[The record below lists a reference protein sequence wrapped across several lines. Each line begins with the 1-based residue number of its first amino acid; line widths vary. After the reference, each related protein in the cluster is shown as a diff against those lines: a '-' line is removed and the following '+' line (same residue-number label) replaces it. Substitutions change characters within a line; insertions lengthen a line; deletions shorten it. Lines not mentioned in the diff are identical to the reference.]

1 MLAVMGAAVAGF
13 HLFSMY
19 QSKKRVPSPLT
30 CDVLRGP
37 GHTFLQQIEE
47 RSEALQVCRIAVIT
61 VPLLAFAA
69 HVSYSY
75 FAGMPE
81 SWLRG
86 AISAALALLFTG
98 YYAFRLLRLVAERRT
113 LRLSFDGEVAVGQE
127 LNLLMADGYRVFHDF
142 PADGFKI
149 DHLVVGST
157 GVMVVETESRNR
169 NHKRDAIVTYDG
181 RMLHFPKYSDYE
193 TIEQANRKAEW
204 FSQWLS
210 AAVGEEISA
219 RAMVAL
225 PGWSVKRTSA
235 EGIPAVSPKQFA
247 ALFKHIKPRPMNP
260 DLMQGIVRQIEAR
273 CLAPSGGFANGQDRE
288 A

>member
-1 MLAVMGAAVAGF
+1 MLAVMGAAVAGLY
-13 HLFSMY
+13 LFSSY
-19 QSKKRVPSPLT
+19 QVKKRAPSPLA
-30 CDVLRGP
+30 CDVLREP
-37 GHTFLQQIEE
+37 GHTFLQQIDE
-47 RSEALQVCRIAVIT
+47 RGEAVQVCRIAVIT
-61 VPLLAFAA
+61 VPLLAFAV

-86 AISAALALLFTG
+86 VISAALALLFTG
-98 YYAFRLLRLVAERRT
+98 YYAFRLLRLVAERRS
-113 LRLSFDGEVAVGQE
+113 LRLRYDSEVAVGQE

-142 PADGFKI
+142 PADSFKI
-149 DHLVVGST
+149 DHLVVGPT
-157 GVMVVETESRNR
+157 GVMVVETRSWSR
-169 NHKRDAIVTYDG
+169 NHKRDAIVPYDG

-193 TIEQANRKAEW
+193 TIDQANRKAEW
-204 FSQWLS
+204 FSQWIS
-210 AAVGEEISA
+210 DAVGEEISA

-235 EGIPAVSPKQFA
+235 DGIPVVSPKQFA

-260 DLMQGIVRQIEAR
+260 ELMQGIVQQIEAR
-273 CLAPSGGFANGQDRE
+273 CLTPGVGAANGQGPD